1 MKGVGWRYA
10 NGGIFQQS
18 GDWFVSIL
26 PRLLWGR
33 GVNAKVLAKPMAV
46 DPVFWRILGR
56 PENERLPLSFRAN
69 GAWVLRPPFL
79 EGYIALDEREPEQLA
94 TAFLK
99 WSSERLPE
107 VAASSVA
114 MLLVEIE
121 GTGVRRKHFAALEIC
136 LRLLQ
141 DDWDGALDLCRN
153 RGRHESGGF
162 MTGSKTFFDQASEYI
177 HAVRPTVSNL
187 T

>member
-1 MKGVGWRYA
+1 
-10 NGGIFQQS
+10 
-18 GDWFVSIL
+18 
-26 PRLLWGR
+26 
-33 GVNAKVLAKPMAV
+33 
-46 DPVFWRILGR
+46 
-56 PENERLPLSFRAN
+56 
-69 GAWVLRPPFL
+69 
-79 EGYIALDEREPEQLA
+79 
-94 TAFLK
+94 
-99 WSSERLPE
+99 
-107 VAASSVA
+107 

-121 GTGVRRKHFAALEIC
+121 GTGVKRKHFAALEIC

-177 HAVRPTVSNL
+177 NIVRPTVSNL